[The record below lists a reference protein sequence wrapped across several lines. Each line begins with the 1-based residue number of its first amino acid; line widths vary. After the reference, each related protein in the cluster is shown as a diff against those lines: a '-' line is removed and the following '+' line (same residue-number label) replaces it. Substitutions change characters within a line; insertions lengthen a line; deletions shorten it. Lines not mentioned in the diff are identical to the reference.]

1 MLPPVLVVHFA
12 FFARQEAAHVTPLP
26 GAKQPAKAVSYSAW
40 QSTAL
45 AETRQ
50 IFLSALACL
59 MHVAVLGLNAG
70 TRVVVVVDDVTVVVV
85 LGRVGA
91 VLVVVRRLGAVLVV
105 VGRLGVV
112 VVVVVGR
119 VGLVVVVVVGRL
131 GLVVVVVVGRL
142 GVVVVV
148 VVGPLGGSPSVV
160 VVLGALSEVV
170 VVVGRGR
177 VVVVVRWGV
186 VHATTQASY
195 LARAAAMQSA
205 SRFTHCPP
213 SEIHW
218 F

>member
-1 MLPPVLVVHFA
+1 MLEPPPALVVHFA

-91 VLVVVRRLGAVLVV
+91 VLVVVGWLGAVLVV

-131 GLVVVVVVGRL
+131 G
-142 GVVVVV
+142 VVVV
-148 VVGPLGGSPSVV
+148 VVGPLAGSPSVV

-195 LARAAAMQSA
+195 FARAAAMQSA

>member
-1 MLPPVLVVHFA
+1 MLEPLPVLVVHFA

-26 GAKQPAKAVSYSAW
+26 GAKQPAKAVSYSTW

-70 TRVVVVVDDVTVVVV
+70 TRVVVVVDDVTVVVA

-91 VLVVVRRLGAVLVV
+91 VLVGVGWLGAVLVV

-119 VGLVVVVVVGRL
+119 L

-142 GVVVVV
+142 GVVVV

>member
-1 MLPPVLVVHFA
+1 VLLVLEPPPVLLVHFA

-45 AETRQ
+45 AETRH
-50 IFLSALACL
+50 IFLSAVACL
-59 MHVAVLGLNAG
+59 MHEAVLGLNAG
-70 TRVVVVVDDVTVVVV
+70 TRVVVVVDDVMVV
-85 LGRVGA
+85 
-91 VLVVVRRLGAVLVV
+91 VV

-148 VVGPLGGSPSVV
+148 VVGPLGESSSVVV
-160 VVLGALSEVV
+160 VVLGALSVVV

-186 VHATTQASY
+186 EHATTQASY

>member
-1 MLPPVLVVHFA
+1 MLEPPPVLVVHFA

-26 GAKQPAKAVSYSAW
+26 GAKQPAKAVSNSAW

-59 MHVAVLGLNAG
+59 MHAAVLVLNAG
-70 TRVVVVVDDVTVVVV
+70 KTVVVVVDDVTVVVV
-85 LGRVGA
+85 LGRV
-91 VLVVVRRLGAVLVV
+91 GAVLVV

-148 VVGPLGGSPSVV
+148 VGPLGGSPSVV

-186 VHATTQASY
+186 AHATTQASY

>member
-1 MLPPVLVVHFA
+1 MLEPPPVLVVHFA

-26 GAKQPAKAVSYSAW
+26 GAKQPAKAVSYSTW

-91 VLVVVRRLGAVLVV
+91 VLVVV
-105 VGRLGVV
+105 GRLGVV

-131 GLVVVVVVGRL
+131 GLVVVVVVG
-142 GVVVVV
+142 
-148 VVGPLGGSPSVV
+148 PLAGSPSVV

-186 VHATTQASY
+186 AHATTQASY
-195 LARAAAMQSA
+195 LARTAAMQSA

>member
-1 MLPPVLVVHFA
+1 MLEPPPVLVVHFA

-26 GAKQPAKAVSYSAW
+26 GAKQPAKAVSYSTW

-91 VLVVVRRLGAVLVV
+91 VLVVV
-105 VGRLGVV
+105 GRLGVV

-131 GLVVVVVVGRL
+131 GLVVVVVVG
-142 GVVVVV
+142 
-148 VVGPLGGSPSVV
+148 PLAGSPSVV

-195 LARAAAMQSA
+195 LARTAAMQSA

>member
-148 VVGPLGGSPSVV
+148 VGPLAGSPSVV

-186 VHATTQASY
+186 AHATTQASY
-195 LARAAAMQSA
+195 LARTAAMQSA

>member
-1 MLPPVLVVHFA
+1 MLEPPPVLLVHFA

-26 GAKQPAKAVSYSAW
+26 GAKQPAKAVSYSTW

-91 VLVVVRRLGAVLVV
+91 VLVVV
-105 VGRLGVV
+105 GRLGVV

-131 GLVVVVVVGRL
+131 GLVVVVVVG
-142 GVVVVV
+142 
-148 VVGPLGGSPSVV
+148 PLAGSPSVV

>member
-1 MLPPVLVVHFA
+1 MLEPPPVLLVHFA

-26 GAKQPAKAVSYSAW
+26 GAKQPAKAVSYSTW

-91 VLVVVRRLGAVLVV
+91 VLVVVGWLGAVLVV

-131 GLVVVVVVGRL
+131 G
-142 GVVVVV
+142 VVVV
-148 VVGPLGGSPSVV
+148 VVGPLAGSPSVV

-186 VHATTQASY
+186 AHATTQASY
-195 LARAAAMQSA
+195 LARTAAMQSA

>member
-1 MLPPVLVVHFA
+1 VLPPVLVVHFA

-26 GAKQPAKAVSYSAW
+26 GAKQPAKAVSYSTW

-91 VLVVVRRLGAVLVV
+91 VLVVV
-105 VGRLGVV
+105 GRLGVV

-142 GVVVVV
+142 GVVVV